1 MIETLPVERMK
12 DIEKTE
18 DQAMENTNILEM
30 KNITK
35 VYSTGLM
42 ANDHVNFSLK
52 KGEIHAL
59 AGENGAG
66 KTTLMKVLFGLEK
79 ADEGKIFLNGEEA
92 LIQNPIDAIRKG
104 IGMVHQHFMLI
115 PSLTVAENIVLG
127 DEPGRHGIFDMRAA
141 RKTTEEIGK
150 KYHMEVD
157 PDIPVYQLPVGIRQ
171 KVEILKAL
179 HKGAQILILD
189 EPTAVLAPQETKE
202 LFTELKGL
210 RSAGHTIVFISHK
223 LNEIKELCDRITI
236 LRDGKDIGVYNLEEI
251 SEQKIS
257 SLMVGR
263 NFIPKINKKP
273 FSFGKVILDVQN
285 VEKIEENGKKILNG
299 ISFQVHE
306 GEIVGIAGVEG
317 NGQRE
322 LAEAVTG
329 LTGFDKGEISIS
341 GEIIKGKSVRK
352 IREIGTAH
360 VSDDRLV
367 YGVVGEASVND
378 NLITYVFDKKEYTK
392 YGLQNKRKLIKY
404 AETLIRGFLIKSKDG
419 QEAVRMLSGG
429 NIQKVVVAREFS
441 TSPKLIVLNQPTR
454 GIDVGAAELVRQ
466 KTIEL
471 SRKGTAV
478 LLVSADLNELFELS
492 DRLLV
497 MYNGKITADIQD
509 VHQVTEHEL
518 GEYMLGLK
526 EGI

>member
-1 MIETLPVERMK
+1 
-12 DIEKTE
+12 
-18 DQAMENTNILEM
+18 MENTTILEM

-79 ADEGKIFLNGEEA
+79 ADEGNIFLNGEEI

-104 IGMVHQHFMLI
+104 IGMVHQHFMLV

-127 DEPGRHGIFDMRAA
+127 DEPGQRGIFDAEEA
-141 RKTTEEIGK
+141 RKITEQLGK
-150 KYHMEVD
+150 KYHMEID
-157 PDIPVYQLPVGIRQ
+157 PDTPIFKLPVGIRQ

-179 HKGAQILILD
+179 HRGAQILILD

-202 LFTELKGL
+202 LFDELKGL
-210 RSAGHTIVFISHK
+210 RDAGHTIVFISHK
-223 LNEIKELCDRITI
+223 LNEIKKLCDRITI
-236 LRDGKDIGVYNLEEI
+236 LRDGKDIGVYELDGI

-263 NFIPKINKKP
+263 DLIPPPKKE
-273 FSFGKVILDVQN
+273 STVFGDIILDVKEI
-285 VEKIEENGKKILNG
+285 EKISESGKMILDH
-299 ISFQVHE
+299 ISFHIRK

-329 LTGFDKGEISIS
+329 MTGFDKGEIYIS
-341 GEIIKGKSVRK
+341 GIPIKNKSIK
-352 IREIGTAH
+352 AIRNIGTAH
-360 VSDDRLV
+360 VSDDRLI

-378 NLITYVFDKKEYTK
+378 NLITYVYDKKEFINH
-392 YGLQNKRKLIKY
+392 GLQNKKKLAEY
-404 AETLIRGFLIKSKDG
+404 AKNLISQFRIKSKDG
-419 QEAVRMLSGG
+419 EEAVKMLSGG

-441 TSPKLIVLNQPTR
+441 SFPALMVLNQPTR
-454 GIDVGAAELVRQ
+454 GIDVGASEFVRK

-478 LLVSADLNELFELS
+478 LLISADLSELFELS
-492 DRLLV
+492 DRILV
-497 MYNGKITADIQD
+497 MYNGRITADIHD
-509 VHQVTEHEL
+509 VHQITEHTL

-526 EGI
+526 EDI